1 MNSRGT
7 VKLPEPPESDVPA
20 MVLETVTATSIGQ
33 SKMLPASGIS
43 IRSTL
48 VRMRIVHTSKTEKV
62 NNDIIRREQ
71 KCNNLA

>member
-1 MNSRGT
+1 
-7 VKLPEPPESDVPA
+7 
-20 MVLETVTATSIGQ
+20 VTATSIGQ

-48 VRMRIVHTSKTEKV
+48 VRMRIVHISKTEKV